1 MSRQWST
8 VATNQLQDPFNHK
21 SRTWV
26 RSNYKPMDG
35 SSVKTPNLMS
45 IPTRRTD
52 QRDPLHRNRQT
63 MNTARSIPSLM
74 NLPTRNYPNKSY
86 RPENREVRTNR
97 MHRYTPVS
105 SDYTRLVKLLFRL
118 TQVTHHL
125 KIWEASI
132 PAKIDNQI
140 EELFGMIMP
149 PHPSEDLKRN
159 LKRCQQNTK
168 TGISD
173 VVLQHLI
180 QSLAETKKSLSYI
193 QCTNDGD
200 MAARVAQEQLK
211 RFGNKMTKEFIRN
224 TLLEGLRI
232 LGSNWISEE
241 IIVDPPSLHTPTV
254 PTNPPAAQELPM
266 DTHQPPSPT
275 SWVLIDEITG
285 SPLKTTVTTPQM
297 VTDNT
302 ETTRK
307 RNRSSAENRP
317 HQSPSVLPKKYR
329 TGTPPLFLDLESI
342 EQDDQQETTPIAMP
356 RSRAEEAMENLCTT
370 FLENNDTIL
379 DPISPTFKLNI
390 ELNLDNIIP
399 TAHQPASM
407 DSQETE
413 STAVTDDGKIPAVL
427 QSQENISITN
437 ILEESYNLT
446 TSQENN
452 YLAES
457 TIKSATIQ
465 EPCQT
470 TETDELSNTPQSIL
484 QLQKLAEIENNDSST
499 MSTTLNNDK
508 NILISNNHNNTNN
521 DTTSQA
527 DTRKNCEQLFVTM
540 EGETTIPPTATPFNN
555 TDPQFQMLRPGA
567 NNIAILTLDLD
578 PTFNTVLIGDS
589 NLRLLGHCK
598 LPTNWQVFGIGGLRI
613 DHTTNLFK
621 LALGPRPHTIIL
633 ALGINNKEAFF
644 KTNTSTHI
652 DTMIQ
657 NLHKY
662 FPSSRKV
669 AVGISARDL
678 PPRTM
683 SNIEMINNK
692 LESIFGVN
700 YVKPLPTTDITLLE
714 DKYKIHHDQVTVGRI
729 LNSIISILN

>member
-26 RSNYKPMDG
+26 RRNYKPMEG

-63 MNTARSIPSLM
+63 TNTARSIPSLM
-74 NLPTRNYPNKSY
+74 NLPTRNYQNKPY

-149 PHPSEDLKRN
+149 PHPSEDLKTN

-173 VVLQHLI
+173 IILQHLI
-180 QSLAETKKSLSYI
+180 QSLEETKKSLSYI

-211 RFGNKMTKEFIRN
+211 RFGKKMTQEFIRN
-224 TLLEGLRI
+224 TLLGGLLI
-232 LGSNWISEE
+232 LGSNWIPEG
-241 IIVDPPSLHTPTV
+241 IIIDPPSLSTPTV
-254 PTNPPAAQELPM
+254 PTDPPVAQELPM

-275 SWVLIDEITG
+275 RWVLIDEITG

-317 HQSPSVLPKKYR
+317 HQSPSVIPKKYR
-329 TGTPPLFLDLESI
+329 IGTPPLFLDLESI
-342 EQDDQQETTPIAMP
+342 EQDDQQGTTPIAMP
-356 RSRAEEAMENLCTT
+356 RSRVEETTEDLCTT
-370 FLENNDTIL
+370 FLENNGTIL
-379 DPISPTFKLNI
+379 DPISPTFKLNVEI
-390 ELNLDNIIP
+390 NLDNIIP
-399 TAHQPASM
+399 TAYQPASI
-407 DSQETE
+407 DSQKTE
-413 STAVTDDGKIPAVL
+413 STAVTDNVKIPSAL
-427 QSQENISITN
+427 ESQDSMSLTN

-457 TIKSATIQ
+457 TIKSATIL

-470 TETDELSNTPQSIL
+470 ETNELPNTPPSIS
-484 QLQKLAEIENNDSST
+484 QQQKLPEAENNDSST
-499 MSTTLNNDK
+499 MSTTLNDDK
-508 NILISNNHNNTNN
+508 NIQKSNNHNNMDN

-527 DTRKNCEQLFVTM
+527 DTSINDEQLSFTM
-540 EGETTIPPTATPFNN
+540 EGETTIPPTATLINN
-555 TDPQFQMLRPGA
+555 TDPQFQMLRPGP
-567 NNIAILTLDLD
+567 NNIALLTLDLD
-578 PTFNTVLIGDS
+578 PDFKTVLIGDS

-598 LPTNWQVFGIGGLRI
+598 LPTDWQVFGIGGLRI

-621 LALGPRPHTIIL
+621 RAEGPRPRTIIL
-633 ALGINNKEAFF
+633 ALGINNKELFF
-644 KTNTSTHI
+644 KTYTSIHI

-657 NLHKY
+657 NLHRY

-678 PPRTM
+678 PPKIM

-700 YVKPLPTTDITLLE
+700 YVKPLPTRDITLLP
-714 DKYKIHHDQVTVGRI
+714 DKYRIHHDQVTVGRV